1 MKIKILLNTCF
12 LFMILTSWGQE
23 KRCQQFKKLSCAEK
37 KWVVMH
43 PFVAKKAHQITID
56 VRKTVEEIKMD
67 SVLVGMG
74 NALQVD
80 AFRHTYWMALLT
92 QKIGWRRAKKLGK
105 AHEKGNYKMYKKGQK
120 EDGALPDQIS
130 GEMDLFNNTIGIELG
145 RKKDIENMKDIVIK
159 TVKSG
164 KCKIIKMDKVGNY
177 LDCGGSIISND
188 LLKGKWE
195 NNKCL
200 VNSNEID

>member
-1 MKIKILLNTCF
+1 MNSCF
-12 LFMILTSWGQE
+12 LFMILTSSGQ
-23 KRCQQFKKLSCAEK
+23 KTNYQQFKTLSCSEK

-43 PFVAKKAHQITID
+43 PFVAKKAHQITIE
-56 VRKTVEEIKMD
+56 VRKTVEEVKRD
-67 SVLVGMG
+67 SVLVGTG

-120 EDGALPDQIS
+120 EDGALPDKIS
-130 GEMDLFNNTIGIELG
+130 GEMDLFNNGVGIELG
-145 RKKDIENMKDIVIK
+145 RRKDIENMIDTVIEK
-159 TVKSG
+159 VKSG
-164 KCKIIKMDKVGNY
+164 KCKIIKMDKLGNY
-177 LDCGGSIISND
+177 LACDGTIITNEVME
-188 LLKGKWE
+188 GKWE